1 MLVCE
6 RAEYQSSGTDATEWS
21 EAIIDGGNS
30 NCGFAALTTGLLERL
45 HTAQSRN
52 AVSFST
58 NQNL

>member
-30 NCGFAALTTGLLERL
+30 NCGFAALTTGLL
-45 HTAQSRN
+45 
-52 AVSFST
+52 
-58 NQNL
+58 